1 MLELVSDINTFPTK
15 DTFPAVGRMILC
27 CAGNVTPIL
36 KNALNAKEE
45 LFRLDVTSFLH
56 RDRMRQRSLH
66 FGLKI
71 FLLKKK
77 VPILPES

>member
-36 KNALNAKEE
+36 KNALKEE
-45 LFRLDVTSFLH
+45 LFRLDFTSFL
-56 RDRMRQRSLH
+56 S
-66 FGLKI
+66 
-71 FLLKKK
+71 
-77 VPILPES
+77 P